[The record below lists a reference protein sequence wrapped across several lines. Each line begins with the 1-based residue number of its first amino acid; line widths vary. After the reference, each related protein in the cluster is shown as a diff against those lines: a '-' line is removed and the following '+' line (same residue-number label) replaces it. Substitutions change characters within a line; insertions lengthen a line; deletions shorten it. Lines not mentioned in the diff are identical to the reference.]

1 MSSKDPNQ
9 KTLSQYFHED
19 VDAAS
24 FMRIRNSTRPNNIR
38 LNETIYNGSFTQ
50 NTAIL
55 LATSNSVITNQKHQ
69 SKTNS
74 DPNQT
79 TMTQHFCSDISNLN
93 DNNIAFSDR
102 LSINKAVDS
111 VQAKDCQGASDR
123 SIGNNSN
130 GNSGVFVD
138 ELSSFNGSDDD
149 LISVTNSRDSQETV
163 FYDTSFLTQRSFETT
178 DE

>member
-1 MSSKDPNQ
+1 MSSNDPNQ

-19 VDAAS
+19 ADAAS
-24 FMRIRNSTRPNNIR
+24 LMKIRNSTRPNNIR
-38 LNETIYNGSFTQ
+38 INETIYNGSFTQ

-55 LATSNSVITNQKHQ
+55 LATSNSVITNQNHQ
-69 SKTNS
+69 SNTNS

-79 TMTQHFCSDISNLN
+79 TMTQYFCSDISNLN

-102 LSINKAVDS
+102 LSINEADYS
-111 VQAKDCQGASDR
+111 VQAKDYQGASDR

-130 GNSGVFVD
+130 GNSSVFVD
-138 ELSSFNGSDDD
+138 ELSINGSDDD
-149 LISVTNSRDSQETV
+149 LISVTNSHDSQETV